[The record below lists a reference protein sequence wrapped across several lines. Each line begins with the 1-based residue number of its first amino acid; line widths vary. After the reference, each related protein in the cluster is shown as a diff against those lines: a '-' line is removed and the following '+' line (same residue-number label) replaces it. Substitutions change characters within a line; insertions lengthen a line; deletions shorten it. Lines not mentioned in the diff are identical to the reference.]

1 MNPTDLIGPS
11 SPLGYPAPYWFLVSF
26 KVLGFT
32 LHLVPMNLW
41 YAGILLAMLLSWRG
55 GEHAR
60 HLSCRLMKQM
70 PIIIALGVNFGIVPL
85 LFLQVA
91 YAKVFY
97 PATILMAWPWF
108 SVIVLLTLAYY
119 GVYIYVIGL
128 RDEGT
133 MPARWRQA
141 VGWVVALVFIGIGF
155 LFSNAFSLMT
165 NVEAWPGLWQR
176 TSVAGAPLGI
186 ALNTSDPTLWPRWL
200 MMFGLALTTTA
211 AYIVVD
217 TAFFACRESDDYKR
231 RAVQVALRVSTVG
244 LVWFAATGS
253 WYVFGTWRPDVRE
266 MMLSG
271 PLLILTGATAIGPAL
286 PWLLIRRQ
294 RQGVKRGLAAATAL
308 AQFLVLALNA
318 ISRQIVQNAE
328 LSRFL
333 DVRAEPVALQWSP
346 LVLFLVLFVV
356 GLGIVAWMLGR
367 LAAARLQVTTE
378 TN

>member
-1 MNPTDLIGPS
+1 MNPTELIGPS
-11 SPLGYPAPYWFLVSF
+11 SPLGYPAPYWFLVLF

-41 YAGILLAMLLSWRG
+41 YAGIVLAMLLHWRG
-55 GEHAR
+55 DEQAR
-60 HLSCRLMKQM
+60 RLSSRLMQQM

-85 LFLQVA
+85 LFIQVA
-91 YAKVFY
+91 YYKVFY

-128 RDEGT
+128 RENRLT
-133 MPARWRQA
+133 RRRQI
-141 VGWVVALVFIGIGF
+141 VGWVTALLFIVMGF

-165 NVEAWPGLWQR
+165 NVEAWPALWQR
-176 TSVAGAPLGI
+176 TSVAGAPLGL

-200 MMFGLALTTTA
+200 MVFGLALTTTA
-211 AYIVVD
+211 AYVVVD
-217 TAFFACRESDDYKR
+217 AAFFARQESDDYKR
-231 RAVQVALRVSTVG
+231 RAVQVALRVYTVG
-244 LVWFAATGS
+244 LVWFAAAGS
-253 WYVFGTWRPDVRE
+253 WYVFGTWRTDVRE

-271 PLLILTGATAIGPAL
+271 PLMILTGVTAIGPGL
-286 PWLLIRRQ
+286 PWLLILGQRR
-294 RQGVKRGLAAATAL
+294 GVKRGLAAATAL

-333 DVRAEPVALQWSP
+333 DVRAEPVVIQWSP
-346 LVLFLVLFVV
+346 LVLFLLAFVV
-356 GLGIVAWMLGR
+356 GLGIVAWMLSR
-367 LAAARLQVTTE
+367 LVAASKLSARE
-378 TN
+378 PAF

>member
-1 MNPTDLIGPS
+1 MNPTELIGPS
-11 SPLGYPAPYWFLVSF
+11 SPLGYPAPYWFLVLF

-41 YAGILLAMLLSWRG
+41 YAGIVLAMLLHWRG
-55 GEHAR
+55 DEQAR
-60 HLSCRLMKQM
+60 RLSSRLMQQM

-85 LFLQVA
+85 LFIQVA
-91 YAKVFY
+91 YYKVFY

-128 RDEGT
+128 RENRLT
-133 MPARWRQA
+133 RRRQI
-141 VGWVVALVFIGIGF
+141 VGWVTALLFIVMGF

-165 NVEAWPGLWQR
+165 NVEAWPALWQR
-176 TSVAGAPLGI
+176 TSEAGAPLGL

-200 MMFGLALTTTA
+200 MVFGLALTTTA

-217 TAFFACRESDDYKR
+217 AAFFARQESDDYKR
-231 RAVQVALRVSTVG
+231 RAVQVALRVYTVG
-244 LVWFAATGS
+244 LVWFAAAGS
-253 WYVFGTWRPDVRE
+253 WYVFGTWRTDVRE

-271 PLLILTGATAIGPAL
+271 PLMILTGVTAIGPGL
-286 PWLLIRRQ
+286 PWLLILGQRR
-294 RQGVKRGLAAATAL
+294 GVKRGLAAATAL

-333 DVRAEPVALQWSP
+333 DVRAEPVVIQWSP
-346 LVLFLVLFVV
+346 LVLFLLAFVV
-356 GLGIVAWMLGR
+356 GLGIVAWMLSR
-367 LAAARLQVTTE
+367 LVAASKLSARE
-378 TN
+378 PAF